1 MSIVDSQNAQLYFVD
16 PDIRKAETLPACAFT
31 DKDFLQL
38 ELSTIF
44 KDSWLPI
51 PEPSQQNYANN
62 AESLVDFM
70 RIRGA
75 HSPFSLF
82 SHPYFLQRDFK
93 GEGKLHC
100 FPNVCTHAWY
110 PLVLGQGRT
119 REKRIICAQHGRQ
132 FNCDGSFLSQKG
144 FETTLEFPRACDA
157 LRDIPVASW
166 KQFLFVRLGERGR
179 NLESYLTEMTA
190 STLHMHVEE
199 WKRVAQT
206 IDVREVKGNWKQHA
220 WNYMDTFHIPFIHQ
234 APEGLADAIDTA
246 TYQTELYPDSALQWA
261 FAKDPSHGF
270 DPDLLP
276 SRFRD
281 PKDPTKRV
289 FALWWFVFPNMTFN
303 FYPWGLS
310 VNVYMPVP
318 DKPDRTN
325 FFWYHYVLDEAK
337 YADRNISW
345 LSQRID
351 DEDTDAI
358 GKAFRGISSPFA
370 VRSKFAPSA
379 EKGPHWF
386 HRQVFTKIFD
396 R

>member
-1 MSIVDSQNAQLYFVD
+1 MSVANNLNVALNFVD
-16 PDIRKAETLPACAFT
+16 PNIKKAETLPARAFM
-31 DKDFLQL
+31 DKEFLQL
-38 ELSTIF
+38 ELDTIF

-51 PEPSQQNYANN
+51 PEPSSQDFVSN

-75 HSPFSLF
+75 QTPFTLLG
-82 SHPYFLQRDFK
+82 HPYFLQRDFK

-110 PLVLGQGRT
+110 PLVLGPGRS

-144 FETTLEFPRACDA
+144 FEPSTEFPRACDA
-157 LRDIPVASW
+157 LCDIPVANW
-166 KQFLFVRLGERGR
+166 KQFLFARLGGKGSS
-179 NLESYLTEMTA
+179 LESRLAEMTA
-190 STLHMHVEE
+190 TTELMQVEE
-199 WKRVAQT
+199 WKRIVQAGE
-206 IDVREVKGNWKQHA
+206 VREVKGNWKQHA

-261 FAKDPSHGF
+261 YAKDPSHGF
-270 DPDLLP
+270 DPEMLP
-276 SRFRD
+276 QRFRD
-281 PKDPTKRV
+281 QSDPTKRV

-318 DKPDRTN
+318 SKPDRTN
-325 FFWYHYVLDEAK
+325 FFWYHHVLDEAK

-345 LSQRID
+345 LSQRVD
-351 DEDTDAI
+351 EEDTDAI

-370 VRSKFAPSA
+370 VRGKFAPSA

-386 HRQVFTKIFD
+386 HRRVFTAIFD